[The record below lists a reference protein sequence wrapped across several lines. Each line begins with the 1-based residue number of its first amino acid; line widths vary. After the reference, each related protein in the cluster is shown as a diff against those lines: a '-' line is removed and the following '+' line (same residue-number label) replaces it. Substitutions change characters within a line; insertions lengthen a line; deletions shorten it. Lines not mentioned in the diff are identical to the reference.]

1 MPKIILSYR
10 RSDSDAISG
19 RIRDRLV
26 RDYGE
31 HSVFMD
37 IDSIPFG
44 TDFRQHIQNAI
55 LQNDLL
61 LAVVG
66 PHWLGLNDN
75 GPARIQEELDFVR
88 IEIETAMTAEIP
100 VIPLLVNGATM
111 PRPED
116 LPASVKDFAFHN
128 AATIDSGR
136 DFHQHMDRL
145 VRSINRSLA
154 AGPRNS
160 WRRFQAVSARSK
172 LMLVIASIAVL
183 IAVGLA
189 AAWRERLFGGGMTMA
204 NSSASAP
211 TGASAPP
218 PVSAPRNGETVVDFG
233 SIAAVADS
241 SKPVAARP
249 YLHQYGISVAD
260 LDPTNSEIVLVNN
273 RGLYGGGAVVPTVS
287 QNFLTQIS
295 TENQRASFT
304 LQLDEPVDEIRF
316 VRPQLF
322 RDTKSGVT
330 HPAWTATALAANG
343 QQLSSVSEGLLRS
356 LDEMPGDTSARTY
369 TLRTPNF
376 DRIAAVRFESDP
388 RLNGRPFAAFST
400 LLIEQITLVKRS
412 NSAPASR

>member
-31 HSVFMD
+31 NSVFMD

-44 TDFRQHIQNAI
+44 TDFRQHIQDAI
-55 LQNDLL
+55 LKNDLL

-66 PHWLGLNDN
+66 PNWLGMNDN
-75 GPARIQEELDFVR
+75 GPARIHEELDFVR
-88 IEIETAMTAEIP
+88 IEVETAMKADIP
-100 VIPLLVNGATM
+100 VIPLLVNGAAM
-111 PRPED
+111 PKPED

-145 VRSINRSLA
+145 VRSINRSIA
-154 AGPRNS
+154 AGPHSS
-160 WRRFQAVSARSK
+160 WQRLHLVSARPK
-172 LMLVIASIAVL
+172 LMLAIASVAVL
-183 IAVGLA
+183 IAAGLVVT
-189 AAWRERLFGGGMTMA
+189 WREQLFGGGTVTA
-204 NSSASAP
+204 NSSGPSPTAAGTTPPAP
-211 TGASAPP
+211 
-218 PVSAPRNGETVVDFG
+218 APRNGETVVDFG
-233 SIAAVADS
+233 GIAAVADS

-249 YLHQYGISVAD
+249 YLHRYGISVVD
-260 LDPTNSEIVLVNN
+260 LDPANSEIVLVNN
-273 RGLYGGGAVVPTVS
+273 RGLYGGAAVVPTVS

-295 TENQRASFT
+295 TENQPASFT
-304 LQLDEPVDEIRF
+304 LRLDEPVDEFRF

-330 HPAWTATALAANG
+330 HPAWTATALTANG

-388 RLNGRPFAAFST
+388 RLNGKPFAAFST
-400 LLIEQITLVKRS
+400 LLIEQITLVKRPTS
-412 NSAPASR
+412 TPANR